1 MNDKPGFV
9 YYYKS
14 APRGM
19 YGLPEKLPRDW
30 KRVKPYPERQY
41 VPEIDEMAY
50 GEVETFRQLD
60 PWEIVRY
67 GLIAAPVE

>member
-1 MNDKPGFV
+1 MRKPGFI

-14 APRGM
+14 AQRGM
-19 YGLPEKLPRDW
+19 YGLPEILPRDW
-30 KRVKPYPERQY
+30 KRVKLYPERQY
-41 VPEIDEMAY
+41 VAEIDATAY
-50 GEVETFRQLD
+50 GEMETYRQLE

>member
-1 MNDKPGFV
+1 MKQGFV
-9 YYYKS
+9 YYFKS

-19 YGLPEKLPRDW
+19 YGLPEILPSCW

-41 VPEIDEMAY
+41 VAKIDAMAY
-50 GEVETFRQLD
+50 GEMETFRQLE